1 MIKQT
6 KILIVRLSAIG
17 DVIHCLPALH
27 ALRRK
32 FPNAYI
38 GWVVEDKAADI
49 LINNPLLDKVYVLPK
64 KKWKAQGLTINTI
77 REFVHF
83 VKLIREEKFDI
94 AIDLQELFKSGLM
107 TFLSGAKR
115 RIGHAKTREFADIF
129 LNEKLKPHNIFDPDK
144 MIIERYLEPA
154 QYLGAPT
161 DEVKFNL
168 PPINQETK
176 DYIDSFL
183 ENFKEDRP
191 LIVFSP
197 ATIWSSKHW
206 IEAYWSELLEKLSL
220 RYNIVLVG
228 SKEDINLINRIMRSG
243 SEQAERRLCR
253 LGGGELIPVKSSNY
267 LSLAGKTSLFQ
278 LIELFNRADILI
290 APDTGPA
297 HIANATNKPVI
308 ITIFGSTSYK
318 RTAPWGEQHEALSAE
333 LPCQP
338 CFKRQCRRKDFKM
351 ECMKTITPDTIIK
364 KINEKL
370 ATN

>member
-1 MIKQT
+1 MTKQT

-17 DVIHCLPALH
+17 DVIHCLPVLH

-64 KKWKAQGLTINTI
+64 KKWEAQGLTANTI
-77 REFVHF
+77 KEFIHF

-129 LNEKLKPHNIFDPDK
+129 VNEKLKPHNIFDPDK

-154 QYLGAPT
+154 KYLGAPT
-161 DEVKFNL
+161 DEVKFSL
-168 PPINQETK
+168 PPVNQETK

-183 ENFKEDRP
+183 KNFKEDRP

-220 RYNIVLVG
+220 SYNVILIG
-228 SKEDINLINRIMRSG
+228 SENDVNLINRITS
-243 SEQAERRLCR
+243 S
-253 LGGGELIPVKSSNY
+253 IKSDNY

-278 LIELFNRADILI
+278 LIELFNRTDILI

-297 HIANATNKPVI
+297 HIANATDKPVI

-318 RTAPWGEQHEALSAE
+318 RSAPWGEKHAALSAE

-370 ATN
+370 VIN